1 MQVAQDVNHFLK
13 DLEQRL
19 TDQFLQQWKADLLG
33 SRKLRS
39 YRTFKSTFEQEP
51 YLHLPRHL
59 RIPLT
64 RLRTSAHQLMIEI
77 GRYHRPPIP
86 VEDRLCPTCNVIEDE
101 EHFMLECTQYNR
113 EALINWCT
121 NNHKPFQ
128 LQNSERFQFILG
140 TRNTKL
146 INLTA
151 SFVQKNLKKRT
162 IS

>member
-1 MQVAQDVNHFLK
+1 MNHFLK
-13 DLEQRL
+13 ELEQRL

-33 SRKLRS
+33 SWKLRS
-39 YRTFKSTFEQEP
+39 YRTSKSTFEQEP

-64 RLRTSAHQLMIEI
+64 KLRTSSHQLMIEI

-121 NNHKPFQ
+121 NSHKLLQ
-128 LQNSERFQFILG
+128 HLQNSERFQFILG

-151 SFVQKNLKKRT
+151 SFVQKNIKKRT
-162 IS
+162 TS

>member
-1 MQVAQDVNHFLK
+1 M
-13 DLEQRL
+13 
-19 TDQFLQQWKADLLG
+19 T
-33 SRKLRS
+33 
-39 YRTFKSTFEQEP
+39 
-51 YLHLPRHL
+51 
-59 RIPLT
+59 
-64 RLRTSAHQLMIEI
+64 EI
-77 GRYHRPPIP
+77 GRYPIP

-128 LQNSERFQFILG
+128 HLQNSERFQFILG

-162 IS
+162 TLRTQRSENVLRTLRSQDVRERCVRRTFANAAFAGRSRTLHS